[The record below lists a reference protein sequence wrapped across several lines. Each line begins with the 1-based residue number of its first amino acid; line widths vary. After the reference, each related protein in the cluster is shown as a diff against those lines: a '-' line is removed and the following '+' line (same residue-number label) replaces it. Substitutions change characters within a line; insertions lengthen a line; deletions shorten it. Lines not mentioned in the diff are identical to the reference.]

1 MSKQKRVIEAGRYW
15 LQIDRQTKQSFDE
28 LESAQQAGETLKK
41 RFPNVHVAL
50 YDRQSGLHS
59 VLNNINAA

>member
-15 LQIDRQTKQSFDE
+15 LQIDRQTKASYDE
-28 LESAQQAGETLKK
+28 LEAAQEAGELLKK
-41 RFPNVHVAL
+41 RFPNIHVAL

-59 VLNNINAA
+59 VLRRV

>member
-1 MSKQKRVIEAGRYW
+1 MSKQKRVDEAGRYW
-15 LQIDRQTKQSFDE
+15 LQIDRQTKSSFDE
-28 LESAQQAGETLKK
+28 LEAAQLAGEALKK

-59 VLNNINAA
+59 VLRHTA

>member
-15 LQIDRQTKQSFDE
+15 LQIDRQTKSSFDE
-28 LESAQQAGETLKK
+28 LEPAQQAGETLKK
-41 RFPNVHVAL
+41 RFPNVHVSL

-59 VLNNINAA
+59 VLNNVNAA

>member
-1 MSKQKRVIEAGRYW
+1 MSKQKRVTEAGRYW
-15 LQIDRQTKQSFDE
+15 LQIDRQTKGSYDE
-28 LESAQQAGETLKK
+28 LEAAQAAGEALKK

-59 VLNNINAA
+59 VLRHAGA